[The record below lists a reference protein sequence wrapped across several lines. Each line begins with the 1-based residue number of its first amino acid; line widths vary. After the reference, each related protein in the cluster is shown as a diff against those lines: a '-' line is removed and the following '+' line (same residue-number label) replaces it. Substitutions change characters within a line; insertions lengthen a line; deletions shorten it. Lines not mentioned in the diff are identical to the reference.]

1 MYWKLDHVVA
11 FCQRHAME
19 QVTFDGCMVGV
30 VDVHG
35 VSIRKPWKI
44 CTNLPSLIESFES
57 LQCDGNHEH
66 AEGRGESLKRT
77 ESYTFRMTDMIH
89 RAFGVSVAN

>member
-1 MYWKLDHVVA
+1 M
-11 FCQRHAME
+11 R

-35 VSIRKPWKI
+35 VPIRKPWKI
-44 CTNLPSLIESFES
+44 NTNLEPVIKSFNSKQRDES
-57 LQCDGNHEH
+57 HEH

-77 ESYTFRMTDMIH
+77 ETYYTFQMTDMIH
-89 RAFGVSVAN
+89 RAFGVAVTN